1 MIFRRLDKFDG
12 PIFRGRIYEGCYIR
26 DVNCIT
32 YLGGIYLVRVEAYKR
47 GSVLTVFYSILMK
60 GRPIVAGRVFRTS
73 AISEVLYCIIEFA
86 LSLIPHIF
94 KDSFDFLQRL
104 EKQSENNMLLSGCD
118 TNSLH
123 ILEYWI

>member
-1 MIFRRLDKFDG
+1 MGLYSVDVYTRGVIFGMLIVLD
-12 PIFRGRIYEGCYIR
+12 IWEAYI
-26 DVNCIT
+26 
-32 YLGGIYLVRVEAYKR
+32 LVRIEAYKR

-104 EKQSENNMLLSGCD
+104 EKQSENNMLISACD